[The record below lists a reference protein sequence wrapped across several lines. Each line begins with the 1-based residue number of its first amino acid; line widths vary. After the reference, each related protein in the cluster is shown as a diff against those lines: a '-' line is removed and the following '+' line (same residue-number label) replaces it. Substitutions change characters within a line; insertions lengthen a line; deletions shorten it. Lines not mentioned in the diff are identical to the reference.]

1 MSRNYSTD
9 ISAKNII
16 EALLVMSINKQVDAN
31 NRILFTHEK
40 ERGICIC
47 ICICQY
53 GKISSWK
60 KQGAEQ
66 NTCIILLVWKK
77 DTYTHTVY
85 THTHA
90 HVYIHTYAC
99 AYLGFP
105 WWLGGKE
112 AASQAGDIV
121 SIPRLEWSPGDRN
134 GNPLQYSCLGWG
146 CKRVRHNLATK

>member
-40 ERGICIC
+40 ERGYL
-47 ICICQY
+47 CICQY

-66 NTCIILLVWKK
+66 NTCIILFVWKK
-77 DTYTHTVY
+77 RHIYTHCVY
-85 THTHA
+85 THT
-90 HVYIHTYAC
+90 
-99 AYLGFP
+99 
-105 WWLGGKE
+105 
-112 AASQAGDIV
+112 
-121 SIPRLEWSPGDRN
+121 
-134 GNPLQYSCLGWG
+134 YSCIYTHI
-146 CKRVRHNLATK
+146 CMHIFRVSLVAWW